1 MITTSVTLP
10 GDSHKIN
17 LLRALKGAPLSCLH
31 ALYLAHPTPLDRT
44 QLCLMTDYGK
54 DEITH
59 AMRLLCDLHGFAT
72 RLGRYAGWILTSVGA
87 QLHLPGF
94 PVLERADSGEIRTDV
109 PRALGEGDFSAFPN
123 GSSSSLYISSSID
136 LLQTTTTTTTTE
148 REGDFSAFPTDAKPA
163 IDLLP
168 SEANDLI
175 ETYLRGCKRATSQH
189 AVRAALARGDTLA
202 DIEAEMIAWV
212 MYAESPLGKGIRSP
226 AIHAVSKIKDGEKCP
241 EFLFRVDEKDR
252 ACGDAWR
259 KWLDANKTW
268 IARLYELQTPAFEPP
283 APAARVPEFAEAVS
297 ADVLIPNDA
306 PEPTFT
312 DARAVEIW
320 NAARVELQLQMTKAT
335 FDTWVKPA
343 FAIAYDRERAE
354 LVIGVR
360 NPYAKQWLENRLYGM
375 IERTVRHVVGIA
387 TQIKFTH
394 VSAAA

>member
-94 PVLERADSGEIRTDV
+94 PVLASADSGEIRTDV
-109 PRALGEGDFSAFPN
+109 PRALGESDFSAFPN
-123 GSSSSLYISSSID
+123 GSSGSLYISSSDD
-136 LLQTTTTTTTTE
+136 LVQTTTTTTG
-148 REGDFSAFPTDAKPA
+148 REGDFSAFAKPDELGPHKPA

-189 AVRAALARGDTLA
+189 AVRAALARGDSLA

-212 MYAESPLGKGIRSP
+212 IYAESPLGKGIRSP

-241 EFLFRVDEKDR
+241 EFLFRVNKQDR
-252 ACGDAWR
+252 EHGDTWR
-259 KWLDANKTW
+259 KWLAANETW
-268 IARLYELQTPAFEPP
+268 LARLRELQTPASDNSAPD
-283 APAARVPEFAEAVS
+283 APAARVPEFAEPVA
-297 ADVLIPNDA
+297 NDA
-306 PEPTFT
+306 PEPTLT

-320 NAARVELQLQMTKAT
+320 SAALAELQLQMTKAT
-335 FDTWVKPA
+335 FDTWVKTS
-343 FAIAYDRERAE
+343 FAMAYDRERAE

-375 IERTVRHVVGIA
+375 IERTVLHVLGVA
-387 TQIKFTH
+387 TQIKFTQ
-394 VSAAA
+394 VSAT